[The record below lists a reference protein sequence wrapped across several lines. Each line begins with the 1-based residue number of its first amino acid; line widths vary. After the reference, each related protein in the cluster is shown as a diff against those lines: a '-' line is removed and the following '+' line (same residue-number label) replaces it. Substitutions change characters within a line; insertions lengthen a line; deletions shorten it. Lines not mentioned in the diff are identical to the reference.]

1 MQVCAIGVVLGIAFS
16 LSVAAASAG
25 EGSAGSAGGMY
36 AAGASGGGAEGTYAA
51 WENGPPSEAGYFPIG
66 VWLQDPANAA
76 AYRELGI
83 NMYIGL
89 WRGPTEAQLAAL
101 KEAGMRVIC
110 GQNEVGLAHRSDAT
124 IIGWLYDDEPDNAQ
138 PLPEGGYGPATPT
151 QEVMEDYQRMRAND
165 PTRPVLLNLGQGVA
179 NDEWVGIGCDRS
191 EYPAYVAACDI
202 VSFDVYPVVGI
213 RKADGENYLWYVA
226 KGVDRLREWS
236 GGRKIVWN
244 VVECTH
250 ISEPEKK
257 ATPHQVRAEV
267 WMSLIH
273 GTQGLVYFVHQ
284 FEPRLVE
291 AALLEDEEMRSAV
304 REINGQIR
312 ELAPVLNGPTV
323 EGAVEVVSTDPNV
336 PVDVMVK
343 RRGEDLYVFAVG
355 MRNAPTRG
363 EFSLVGLGE
372 VERVEVLWEG
382 REVRVEGGRFEDAF
396 EPYDVHA
403 YRMKVGR

>member
-1 MQVCAIGVVLGIAFS
+1 MQVCAIGVVLGIVFS
-16 LSVAAASAG
+16 LSLASASEG
-25 EGSAGSAGGMY
+25 EGSAGSA
-36 AAGASGGGAEGTYAA
+36 AGVYAA
-51 WENGPPSEAGYFPIG
+51 WENGPPSDASYFPIG
-66 VWLQDPANAA
+66 VWLQDPAKAA

-83 NMYIGL
+83 NIYIGL
-89 WRGPTEAQLAAL
+89 WEGPTEEQLAAL
-101 KEAGMRVIC
+101 KEAGMSVIC
-110 GQNEVGLAHRSDAT
+110 GQNEVGLEHRDDRT

-151 QEVMEDYQRMRAND
+151 QEVMEDYQRMRAKD

-179 NDEWVGIGCDRS
+179 NDEWIGIGCDRS

-213 RKADGENYLWYVA
+213 RKPDGENYLWYVA

-250 ISEPEKK
+250 ISDPDKK

-284 FEPRLVE
+284 FEPRFVE
-291 AALLEDEEMRSAV
+291 AALLEDEEMRAAV
-304 REINGQIR
+304 REINGQVR

-323 EGAVEVVSTDPNV
+323 QGAAEVVSAEPGV
-336 PVDVMVK
+336 PIDVMVK
-343 RRGEDLYVFAVG
+343 RRGDEVYLFAVG

-363 EFSLVGLGE
+363 RFSLDGLGE

-382 REVRVEGGRFEDAF
+382 REVRAEGGRFEDAF
-396 EPYDVHA
+396 EPYDVHV
-403 YRMKVGR
+403 YRMKPGR